1 MPSWE
6 WTSGWIYYLLS
17 TYGSYKPSTQSSP
30 CLVLMTRI
38 TAGNRHLESFPLGG
52 MCGRGILGTTIS
64 NITFFFVLDILGF
77 ALFWFWVPV
86 IVWEDMFWSCLYIVF
101 FCWQKSLKEGCEDS
115 VYVKQ
120 PCSNLHQV
128 WKKAKLG
135 FSRNETSWQQL

>member
-17 TYGSYKPSTQSSP
+17 TYSSYKLSTQSSP

-38 TAGNRHLESFPLGG
+38 TAGNRHMESFPLGE
-52 MCGRGILGTTIS
+52 MGIPAS
-64 NITFFFVLDILGF
+64 NTTFFFVLDRLGF

-86 IVWEDMFWSCLYIVF
+86 IVWEEMFWSCLYIAY

-120 PCSNLHQV
+120 PRSNLHQD
-128 WKKAKLG
+128 WKKAKVG